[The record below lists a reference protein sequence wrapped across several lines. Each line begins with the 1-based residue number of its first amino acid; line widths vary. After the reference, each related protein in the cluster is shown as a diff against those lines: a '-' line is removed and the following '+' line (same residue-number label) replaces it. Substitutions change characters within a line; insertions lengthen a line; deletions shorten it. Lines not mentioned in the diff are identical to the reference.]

1 MEKKVKYVVKVDISY
16 VNVSFEFDTS
26 TLACH
31 FMDMFLDH
39 MCGGDAEKVNMRM
52 ERVDVKGEE
61 E

>member
-1 MEKKVKYVVKVDISY
+1 MEKKVKYVVRLEISY

-39 MCGGDAEKVNMRM
+39 VYDGTKVNIYM
-52 ERVDVKGEE
+52 ERVDVIGEE